1 MASALNKGISQKKYS
16 RNNAG
21 WTGLCTYTATIPSVR
36 AESNERAS
44 YSPHHRFITM
54 KNWEGDYKMM
64 FTLYGG
70 KKGYHLT
77 PNGLALQF
85 YAYGYALAPDAAA
98 YE

>member
-44 YSPHHRFITM
+44 YSPH
-54 KNWEGDYKMM
+54 M
-64 FTLYGG
+64 FYYNEELGG
-70 KKGYHLT
+70 RL
-77 PNGLALQF
+77 
-85 YAYGYALAPDAAA
+85 
-98 YE
+98 

>member
-1 MASALNKGISQKKYS
+1 
-16 RNNAG
+16 
-21 WTGLCTYTATIPSVR
+21 
-36 AESNERAS
+36 
-44 YSPHHRFITM
+44 M

-64 FTLYGG
+64 FNLYGG

-98 YE
+98 YEPIGVKITCIINLL